1 MAAVWVHSNGARELG
16 GAMVVLPTNGPNERS
31 LEESDGEREYSYRV
45 PLDPF
50 HKLLLGISLYG
61 RIGHPWNSG
70 T

>member
-1 MAAVWVHSNGARELG
+1 
-16 GAMVVLPTNGPNERS
+16 MVVLPTNGPNERS
-31 LEESDGEREYSYRV
+31 LEESDGEREHSYRV